1 MHSGIGYTAL
11 NKLFSCM
18 DIPTPSIVAY
28 TKYEREVGA
37 SIECVAQESCQR
49 AVREEKQLVIE
60 NVEKL
65 CNQL

>member
-1 MHSGIGYTAL
+1 
-11 NKLFSCM
+11 M

-28 TKYEREVGA
+28 TKYERVVGA
-37 SIECVAQESCQR
+37 SIECAAQESCQR